1 MLALPM
7 LGFAQTTHVVTF
19 KVNTANITVGPN
31 GLFLG
36 GGIFGGSN
44 AIQMTDADSNGVW
57 EVTDTVDGVN
67 QGNFIFFN
75 SPTGAADWAT
85 KENLAGLPCGDAA
98 NYNDRI
104 MPQFTQDTTLL
115 FCFGT
120 CDTACSSIGI
130 EEEIADFVVKP
141 NPASDVL
148 FIENTTGTTTSVAV
162 YNLLGAKVMEENF
175 EANTRLDVAT
185 LPRGMYIV
193 RVQNG
198 LSESVV
204 RISLK

>member
-1 MLALPM
+1 MEDTDGDGVYTVVMSLTPGDYRYKFTADDWAIQENFVPASM
-7 LGFAQTTHVVTF
+7 SDTSCINTNSAGFTDRVVTIG
-19 KVNTANITVGPN
+19 T
-31 GLFLG
+31 
-36 GGIFGGSN
+36 S
-44 AIQMTDADSNGVW
+44 
-57 EVTDTVDGVN
+57 
-67 QGNFIFFN
+67 
-75 SPTGAADWAT
+75 
-85 KENLAGLPCGDAA
+85 
-98 NYNDRI
+98 
-104 MPQFTQDTTLL
+104 DTTLTIHAWEE
-115 FCFGT
+115 CG
-120 CDTACSSIGI
+120 SSIGF
-130 EEEIADFVVKP
+130 EEAAASFTVKP